1 MTKQDNLLNLIG
13 YLIEMLIDYGYD
25 IDGIIRVLKA
35 HKFSDKQIKEYSYL
49 KHYLEESKNE

>member
-25 IDGIIRVLKA
+25 IDGIIRVLKS
-35 HKFSDKQIKEYSYL
+35 HKFTDRQIKEYNYL
-49 KHYLEESKNE
+49 RNYLENNKNE